1 VIHRIWQQTEDRMA
15 WTSFT
20 RLDHD
25 RSGQRYTSDMMARE
39 YALIS
44 PYLPGQ
50 PRLGRK
56 RRTDLQ
62 AVLDAVFYVLQNG
75 CPWAN
80 LPKDF
85 PPKSTVYTNLQKA

>member
-1 VIHRIWQQTEDRMA
+1 MT
-15 WTSFT
+15 
-20 RLDHD
+20 
-25 RSGQRYTSDMMARE
+25 ARE

-56 RRTDLQ
+56 RRTDLR

-85 PPKSTVYTNLQKA
+85 RPKSTVYWYFRRFLEDGTWVRIHDALYGECRDLEDR